1 MLDVLKQARTD
12 NVELRRNFDSVRMM
26 NGHHCLL
33 PCSHA
38 VTSHCPHHH
47 AQLKGMHLTLNEDH
61 KRLQA
66 QYSSLYEER
75 VRTQRT
81 PVEAQALS
89 PPGGTWRAFSVEPY
103 V

>member
-1 MLDVLKQARTD
+1 MLKQARTD

-26 NGHHCLL
+26 KG
-33 PCSHA
+33 PGSSFHA
-38 VTSHCPHHH
+38 VMQSPLTAPHHHHH

-75 VRTQRT
+75 VRAIAAIASRVAV
-81 PVEAQALS
+81 PFI
-89 PPGGTWRAFSVEPY
+89 P
-103 V
+103 